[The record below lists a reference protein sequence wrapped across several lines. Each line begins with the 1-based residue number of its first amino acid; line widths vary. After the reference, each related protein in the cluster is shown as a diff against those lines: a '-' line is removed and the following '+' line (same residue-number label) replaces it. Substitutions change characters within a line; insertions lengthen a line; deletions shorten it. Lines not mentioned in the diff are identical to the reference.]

1 MKVDDYRIPQQ
12 IFEALASGGGGPDAV
27 RELTAAERCK
37 HALLLWGVLT
47 LDGGSSVTSG
57 AGMAGNG
64 YELLIKVQR
73 HDPASAA
80 AIIRYPAVGAWALHA
95 VRASR
100 GRMAM
105 PGARPD
111 QLSAVAAAAAIRAGL
126 PAEIE
131 VPVST
136 APGMR
141 EGEGQVVLPS
151 LGVASVPGATATV
164 RVVADGDSAIV
175 SGGRSIGVPAN
186 PHQDAPGWRGV
197 RRFRAGPLKLLI
209 DDLDPFRMP
218 AMPNVAPRLTAAE
231 FRTWIATIQEAWVLL
246 EEHHGAAAAEV
257 AETITAV
264 TPLVAQNEG
273 HASSSSPEAFGAIA
287 MSEPPD
293 PYECA
298 VTLIHETQH
307 LKLSALT
314 DIVALT
320 FPDSGLRFYAP
331 WRPDPR
337 PVSGLLQGAYA
348 HLGVG
353 RFWRQQRHVAS
364 GVLGLRAHTEFA
376 RWRAGATLVAQTL
389 RSSGQLTQAGSDF
402 VDGMARTLDSWQEE
416 PVPAEAQV
424 RADHEAAMH
433 RARWEQANG
442 PIQA

>member
-1 MKVDDYRIPQQ
+1 MKGVDYEIPRQN
-12 IFEALASGGGGPDAV
+12 FEALASGGGGPDAV
-27 RELTAAERCK
+27 RELAAAERGK
-37 HALLLWGVLT
+37 HAVLLWGVRS
-47 LDGGSSVTSG
+47 LDGGPSVTSG
-57 AGMAGNG
+57 AGMARNG

-80 AIIRYPAVGAWALHA
+80 AIIRYPAVGAWALH
-95 VRASR
+95 VIRASR
-100 GRMAM
+100 GWVAM

-136 APGMR
+136 TPGMR
-141 EGEGQVVLPS
+141 EGDGEVILPS
-151 LGVASVPGATATV
+151 LGVASASGATATV
-164 RVVADGDSAIV
+164 RVVADGDSTV
-175 SGGRSIGVPAN
+175 ESGGRCIRVPAN
-186 PHQDAPGWRGV
+186 PHHDAPGWRAV
-197 RRFRAGPLKLLI
+197 RRFRAGSLEVLI

-231 FRTWIATIQEAWVLL
+231 FRTWIATLQEAWVLL
-246 EEHHGAAAAEV
+246 ERHHGAAAAEV

-264 TPLVAQNEG
+264 TPLMAQDEG
-273 HASSSSPEAFGAIA
+273 NASSSSRQSFGAIA

-293 PYECA
+293 QYECA
-298 VTLIHETQH
+298 VTLVHETQH

-314 DIVALT
+314 DIMALT
-320 FPDSGLRFYAP
+320 RPDNGLRLYAP

-337 PVSGLLQGAYA
+337 PVSGLLQGTYAY
-348 HLGVG
+348 LGVG

-364 GVLGLRAHTEFA
+364 GVPGLRAHIEFA
-376 RWRAGATLVAQTL
+376 RWRAGAALAAKTL
-389 RSSGQLTQAGSDF
+389 RSSGQLTEAGTDF

-416 PVPAEAQV
+416 PVPAEAQA
-424 RADHEAAMH
+424 RADYEAAVH
-433 RARWEQANG
+433 LARWEQANG

>member
-1 MKVDDYRIPQQ
+1 MKVDDYRIQQ
-12 IFEALASGGGGPDAV
+12 QTFEALASGAGGPDAV
-27 RELTAAERCK
+27 RELAGAERCK
-37 HALLLWGVLT
+37 HALLLWGVRT
-47 LDGGSSVTSG
+47 LDEGSGVTSG
-57 AGMAGNG
+57 ARMARTG
-64 YELLIKVQR
+64 YELLTKVQR

-95 VRASR
+95 IRASR

-105 PGARPD
+105 PGARPG

-136 APGMR
+136 TAGM
-141 EGEGQVVLPS
+141 GEGDGLVVLPS
-151 LGVASVPGATATV
+151 LGVASVSGTTATV
-164 RVVADGDSAIV
+164 RVVADGDSTIE
-175 SGGRSIGVPAN
+175 SGGRSIRVPAS
-186 PHQDAPGWRGV
+186 PRQDAPGWRAV
-197 RRFRAGPLKLLI
+197 RRFRAGSLELLI

-218 AMPNVAPRLTAAE
+218 AMPNVAPRLTGAQ
-231 FRTWIATIQEAWVLL
+231 FRAWIATLHEAWVLL
-246 EEHHGAAAAEV
+246 EHHHGAAAAEV

-264 TPLVAQNEG
+264 TPLVAQDEG

-307 LKLSALT
+307 LKLSALS

-364 GVLGLRAHTEFA
+364 DALGLRAHIEFA
-376 RWRAGATLVAQTL
+376 RWRAGAALVAKTL

-402 VDGMARTLDSWQEE
+402 VAGMVRTLDRWLEE
-416 PVPAEAQV
+416 RVPAEAQV

-433 RARWEQANG
+433 LARWEQANG
-442 PIQA
+442 PVQA